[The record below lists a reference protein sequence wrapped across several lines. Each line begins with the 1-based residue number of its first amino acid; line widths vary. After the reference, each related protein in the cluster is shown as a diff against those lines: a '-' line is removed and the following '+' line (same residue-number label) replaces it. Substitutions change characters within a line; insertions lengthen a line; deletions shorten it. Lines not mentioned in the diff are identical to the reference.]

1 MAPHY
6 VFFPE
11 LTFVQK
17 ASLSSIAPTFL
28 VPIFLT
34 PLALVFSLTNA
45 ILFSPAL
52 GSFTPTHQGLS
63 QPHLLFYST
72 AAFSPKSALPLLVCP
87 QTKSPPR
94 EMAHVSRT
102 AEFAFS
108 VQGQET
114 GVAGHL
120 MPPGHHP
127 QQHQVSGLGD
137 EALNGG
143 PGEESHFGL
152 HFLFR
157 TNLGQGP

>member
-1 MAPHY
+1 M
-6 VFFPE
+6 
-11 LTFVQK
+11 QK

-34 PLALVFSLTNA
+34 PLALVYSLTNA
-45 ILFSPAL
+45 ILFSPAF
-52 GSFTPTHQGLS
+52 GSFTPTRRGLS
-63 QPHLLFYST
+63 PPHLLFHST
-72 AAFSPKSALPLLVCP
+72 AAFSPKSASSLPLLVCL
-87 QTKSPPR
+87 QIKFPPR
-94 EMAHVSRT
+94 EMAHVGRI

-114 GVAGHL
+114 SIAGHRVT
-120 MPPGHHP
+120 PGHHP

-152 HFLFR
+152 HFLSR
-157 TNLGQGP
+157 RNLGQGP